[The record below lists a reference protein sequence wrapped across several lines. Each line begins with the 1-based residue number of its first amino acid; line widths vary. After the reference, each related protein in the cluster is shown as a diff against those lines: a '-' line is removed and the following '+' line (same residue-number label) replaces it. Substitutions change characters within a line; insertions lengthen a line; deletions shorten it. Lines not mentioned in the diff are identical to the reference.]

1 MRYPDSGG
9 LSARARLLCGPRG
22 CSPPMVGF
30 VARLLPDINVA
41 PRTSLNAPA
50 GTGRRLR
57 VVRLDLEAAR
67 EVAHAHGA
75 KVNDLILTIVRGRIV
90 KDRFVAGVRC
100 GRTRL
105 R

>member
-1 MRYPDSGG
+1 MSRQRRIVGSGAAAVRT
-9 LSARARLLCGPRG
+9 ARVLA
-22 CSPPMVGF
+22 PMVGF